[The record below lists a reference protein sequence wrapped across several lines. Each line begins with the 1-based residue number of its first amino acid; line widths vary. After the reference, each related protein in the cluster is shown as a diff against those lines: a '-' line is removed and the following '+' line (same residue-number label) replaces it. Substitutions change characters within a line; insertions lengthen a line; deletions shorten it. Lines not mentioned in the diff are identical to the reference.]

1 MECLQAALVS
11 CGGFLSI
18 PMRSMIDSTVLTG
31 LRAMDKQKDL
41 LSCPSAKTS
50 MFELTSCC
58 ITTSWNDGSCSSLS
72 NSAILVSK
80 QYESDMDAKVCIAA
94 KAVLRVCGTIAV
106 PRAPALLYVS
116 RAVAADTSVAAPAD
130 QTGRDLLKNI
140 QTARNEILQA
150 EKASESIK
158 RKKAD
163 EKRRREEE
171 EKEAKASK
179 RKKTEAQETLR
190 NRSKTP
196 SIAEPTNSDKSNEQG
211 GEEAASAMEVE
222 AIERVPGEH
231 SRANRM
237 DAPAKDEVQ
246 GKAANNDSLNE
257 SVNKVRE
264 ESIVPKVESKQ
275 VTTSQNPEGD
285 ADFDFPDIVEGGG
298 PDSDDE

>member
-1 MECLQAALVS
+1 
-11 CGGFLSI
+11 
-18 PMRSMIDSTVLTG
+18 
-31 LRAMDKQKDL
+31 
-41 LSCPSAKTS
+41 
-50 MFELTSCC
+50 
-58 ITTSWNDGSCSSLS
+58 
-72 NSAILVSK
+72 
-80 QYESDMDAKVCIAA
+80 MDAKVCIAA